1 MMEPPPPYTNS
12 QQSTIHS
19 PHHPQQQQQQQYQ
32 HQQHPQTGFIS
43 GQPAATVY
51 PAQPGYQSGY
61 PIGPSVVIGAPPGSG
76 PVAAAVIVN
85 VQGFGPYPMQVTCTQ
100 CSAQVMTETV
110 ASPGLLTWLLSGT
123 LFLVGCWLGCCLI
136 PCCIPECQD
145 IEHRCPNCKTHLGT
159 YRRL

>member
-1 MMEPPPPYTNS
+1 MDHKGGPMEPPPPYS
-12 QQSTIHS
+12 AQ
-19 PHHPQQQQQQQYQ
+19 PGGPGG
-32 HQQHPQTGFIS
+32 PVPPPPGFMA

-51 PAQPGYQSGY
+51 PAQ
-61 PIGPSVVIGAPPGSG
+61 

-85 VQGFGPYPMQVTCTQ
+85 VQGFGPYPMQVTCSQ